1 MSDDQFLKLATSS
14 EGSGKAPSR
23 LKSRI
28 FSALTRRQEESGP
41 LLSLTETSRTG
52 RHLCVFERLV
62 QIAPVGENLHSFNLC
77 RICHARALAERIEAA
92 PIWWPGCPYVMFQGD
107 K

>member
-1 MSDDQFLKLATSS
+1 MSDDLFFKLTKSS
-14 EGSGKAPSR
+14 DEYRKAPSR

-28 FSALTRRQEESGP
+28 FSALMRRQEESGR
-41 LLSLTETSRTG
+41 LLSLSETRRAG
-52 RHLCVFERLV
+52 NQLCVFEQLV
-62 QIAPVGENLHSFNLC
+62 QIAPVGEMLHSFNCC
-77 RICHARALAERIEAA
+77 RVCHARALAERIERA

>member
-1 MSDDQFLKLATSS
+1 MSDDPFLKMAASS
-14 EGSGKAPSR
+14 EGSGKASSR

-28 FSALTRRQEESGP
+28 FSTLTRQQEESGP
-41 LLSLTETSRTG
+41 LLSLRETSRAG
-52 RHLCVFERLV
+52 SQLCIFEQLV
-62 QIAPVGENLHSFNLC
+62 QIAPVGEKLHSFNYC

-92 PIWWPGCPYVMFQGD
+92 PIWWPGCPYVLFQGG